1 MTKTDNFIKKSYL
14 LHNNRYDYSLV
25 EYIKSSEKV
34 NIICPLHGKFQQ
46 TPNNHLKG
54 QGCKK
59 CVIDNQK
66 SNTIDFIKKS
76 IKIHGDKFI
85 YNYVDYK
92 NAKVDV
98 IIICPIHGMFQQ
110 TPNNH
115 LNGSGCSKCSLIDK
129 NIKQQSNTIDF
140 IQNSNKIHNG
150 KYKYD
155 KVNYQDNNTKV
166 IITCP
171 IHGDFLQKPS
181 GHKRGYGCKSCTIT
195 VSKEETI
202 WLDSLNIPNINRN
215 IPIVVNGY
223 IFNVDAIDYESNT
236 IYEFNGDYYHGNPE
250 IYRPDDINKTINKT
264 FGFLYEKTLRKEK
277 ILKDAGYNVK
287 SIWEK
292 DFKLIN
298 KIKYRYNV

>member
-14 LHNNRYDYSLV
+14 LHNDRYDYSLV

-46 TPNNHLKG
+46 TPNNHLRG
-54 QGCKK
+54 QGCRK

-76 IKIHGDKFI
+76 IEIHGNNFI
-85 YNYVDYK
+85 YDYVDYK
-92 NAKVDV
+92 NAKLDV
-98 IIICPIHGMFQQ
+98 IIICPTHGRFQQ

-115 LNGSGCSKCSLIDK
+115 LDGSGCPKCSLIDK
-129 NIKQQSNTIDF
+129 NIKQRSNTINF
-140 IQNSNKIHNG
+140 IEKSNKIHNG

-215 IPIVVNGY
+215 ISILVNGY

-250 IYRPDDINKTINKT
+250 IYRGDVINKTINKT
-264 FGFLYEKTLRKEK
+264 FGFLYEKTLKKEQ